1 MKEMGKPSQSEPAI
15 LFAGLL
21 YKKAEYL
28 TLAKESLK
36 ASFGEVFLETTALPW
51 DYSDYYVDELGSPIA
66 RVFLFFKNS
75 FNQEGLPD
83 IKIIT
88 NDLEHKLSTEKRRN
102 VNIDPGYLTP
112 SKVVL
117 ASTKNY
123 SHRIY
128 MGRGIYAEVT
138 LLFQD
143 GCYRP
148 HLFTY
153 RDYATETYRKIFAS
167 ARKFLQIKRSQHHQV
182 VPVDHLIGVSV
193 AKELVDL

>member
-1 MKEMGKPSQSEPAI
+1 MGKPSQPEPAI
-15 LFAGLL
+15 LFTGLL
-21 YKKAEYL
+21 YQKAEYL
-28 TLAKESLK
+28 TLAKESLNRL
-36 ASFGEVFLETTALPW
+36 FGDVFLETTPLPW
-51 DYSDYYVDELGSPIA
+51 DYSDYYMDELGSPIA
-66 RVFLFFKNS
+66 RVFLFFKNP
-75 FNQEGLPD
+75 FKQEGLPD

-88 NDLEHKLSTEKRRN
+88 NDLENQLSTEKRRN
-102 VNIDPGYLTP
+102 INIDPGYLTL

-123 SHRIY
+123 SHRIS

-153 RDYATETYRKIFAS
+153 RDYATETYRKIFAR
-167 ARKFLQIKRSQHHQV
+167 ARKFLKI
-182 VPVDHLIGVSV
+182 
-193 AKELVDL
+193 